1 MRSHRTLL
9 IAIMLLG
16 GAGNARAQTRDQL
29 VRDFTRD
36 KQNVIAYARAMP
48 DSAMGFHPTPGVRTF
63 AEQIIHVV
71 ESNVDVAA
79 EALKGVKTPD
89 FGDKKAMGANKAAL
103 VKYVGDAY
111 DYTIAAIRDAS
122 PAALA
127 KQVSVYKLK
136 PQSATEWLV
145 LAHEHSVWTL
155 GQTVPYLRLNGV
167 KPPDYS
173 IPF

>member
-1 MRSHRTLL
+1 MTRSLPLVVALLLATLPTL
-9 IAIMLLG
+9 ASAQSREQLLK
-16 GAGNARAQTRDQL
+16 
-29 VRDFTRD
+29 DFARD
-36 KQNVIAYARAMP
+36 KANVLAYTKAIP
-48 DSAMGFHPTPGVRTF
+48 DSAMGFRPTPGVRTL

-79 EALKGVKTPD
+79 EALKGVKAPEL
-89 FGDKKAMGANKAAL
+89 GDMKAMGTNKAAL

-111 DYTIAAIRDAS
+111 DYTIKAIGDAS